1 MSGYTIGSQ
10 WSQDDDIFLRDSWGK
25 VPASKIG
32 EALGGRS
39 KNSVLGRA
47 HRLGL
52 GHLISP
58 YSPRKPVNSDKRSTQ
73 KREYARARYA
83 ANKAGVPFTKQ
94 ERQEAVGA
102 AVGECPTTT
111 LPALEALRAIADEP
125 FKHEVLV
132 MPPTFV
138 KPPPPRPSTF
148 LKGGECCWPIGDPKS
163 PDFKFCCEPTE
174 FGKSY
179 CRKHRKIAYVPRTR
193 PVEVG

>member
-1 MSGYTIGSQ
+1 MTAEQIGFA
-10 WSQDDDIFLRDSWGK
+10 I
-25 VPASKIG
+25 
-32 EALGGRS
+32 
-39 KNSVLGRA
+39 LGRLHQKNAVVGQA
-47 HRLGL
+47 HRMGL
-52 GHLISP
+52 PRLIASP
-58 YSPRKPVNSDKRSTQ
+58 KQKPLNLEKQATA
-73 KREYARARYA
+73 KREYARRRA
-83 ANKAGVPFTKQ
+83 AAAKAGIPFTKQ
-94 ERQEAVGA
+94 ECQEVVGA

-148 LKGGECCWPIGDPKS
+148 LKGGECCWPIGDPKT